1 MVYELPEDYK
11 EYLRQNV
18 TALERLGDAF
28 SGVDER
34 VNYVVRQLTQLG
46 LTEETVNRLSAAIEE
61 LKELGIAMP
70 MKTEQVNFQ
79 EVLPILGGVRN
90 EKYAP
95 FDGKIVSVMF
105 NFPDGCY
112 DAETGVFLVNMA
124 FGHGSEQIFPNEG
137 FLALNK
143 AAPIFPV
150 SELVKADDVLWVI
163 MENTDGLNPHGVS
176 ISAII
181 VG

>member
-1 MVYELPEDYK
+1 MVYELPEEYK
-11 EYLRQNV
+11 EYLRENV
-18 TALERLGDAF
+18 NVLERLGDAL

-34 VNYVVRQLTQLG
+34 VDYVVKQIAQLG
-46 LTEETVNRLSAAIEE
+46 LTEEVVNRLTEAFEE
-61 LKELGIAMP
+61 LKELGFAMP
-70 MKTEQVNFQ
+70 IKTEQINFQ
-79 EVLPILGGVRN
+79 EVLPALGGVRN

-112 DAETGVFLVNMA
+112 DAATGLFLVDMA

-143 AAPIFPV
+143 VAPIFPV
-150 SELVKADDVLWVI
+150 SELVKANDVLWII

-176 ISAII
+176 ISATI